1 MSFDPN
7 VVSLKR
13 AYDKNLITEVLPSD
27 TILVF
32 RGDNE
37 TNYHA
42 YRLQYNQLLTLVG
55 ENNLFSGVYVDKPAL
70 DLITGV
76 SGSFAIVYNDIIAP
90 VLYVWNATDSIWVEL
105 ASGSGIDHFK
115 GSFTDYD
122 TLSVEA
128 GNLGDY
134 AYIESPSFTRYD
146 RSSIG
151 WVLPRAT
158 NSYLGAFEDEASL
171 PIVLADVL
179 TNDLATVGQPGIP
192 NVLYIAS
199 NDGNSVAW
207 TKIGVANTD
216 DLPEADISPTNLYFT
231 PERVRHSFPRSD
243 EVISKPPTS
252 GGEVYTSTV
261 VLYDQ
266 FKILSFSSSIPCRFR
281 LYATSAYQAADELR
295 TANTLPVGNHGCIL
309 DSSLGVGNTD
319 NFLVSPNILVSSQ
332 TIITNEFF
340 YTIDT
345 LGGGDV
351 AVDVTLQIV
360 VISDDYFPS

>member
-7 VVSLKR
+7 AVSLKR
-13 AYDKNLITEVLPSD
+13 AYDKNLITEVLPDD

-42 YRLQYNQLLTLVG
+42 YRLQYDQLLTLIG
-55 ENNLFSGVYVDKPAL
+55 EDNLFSGVYVDKPAL

-151 WVLPRAT
+151 WVIPRTT
-158 NSYLGAFEDEASL
+158 NSYLGAFEDENSL
-171 PIVLADVL
+171 PRVLADVL
-179 TNDLATVGQPGIP
+179 TGDLATVGQPGIP
-192 NVLYIAS
+192 TVLYIAS
-199 NDGNSVAW
+199 NDGNSVEW

-216 DLPEADISPTNLYFT
+216 DLPESQSPTNLYFT
-231 PERVRHSFPRSD
+231 PTRVRHSFPRSV
-243 EVISKPPTS
+243 EVISKPITS
-252 GGEVYTSTV
+252 GGEVYTATV
-261 VLYDQ
+261 SLYDQ

-281 LYATSAYQAADELR
+281 LYATSAYQTADELR

-319 NFLVSPNILVSSQ
+319 DFLVTPNILVSSESLY
-332 TIITNEFF
+332 TNEFC

-360 VISDDYFPS
+360 VISEDYLYGS